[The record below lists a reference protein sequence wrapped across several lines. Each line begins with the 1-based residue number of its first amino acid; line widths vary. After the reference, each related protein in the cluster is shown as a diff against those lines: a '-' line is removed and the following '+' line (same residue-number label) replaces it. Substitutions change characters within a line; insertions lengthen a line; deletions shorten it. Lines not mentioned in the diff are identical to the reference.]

1 MERKLGY
8 RPPGLVLEDYPHWLD
23 HVAPRLVQ
31 VLHSEKQLLE
41 PDRAMQLLSEIRQSV
56 SLAEEAA
63 LSPSVGILPKTKEG
77 LNITA
82 NRGTGGKTHLD
93 ALDEWLLKQYPSFE
107 MDTDVERAR
116 AAMQNAIESS
126 GQGNQEVLSTMVQMI
141 KQQQTTLDLLT
152 QFVTKKPTK
161 ASASPE

>member
-1 MERKLGY
+1 
-8 RPPGLVLEDYPHWLD
+8 
-23 HVAPRLVQ
+23 
-31 VLHSEKQLLE
+31 
-41 PDRAMQLLSEIRQSV
+41 LLSEIRQSV